1 MQHSPYTAA
10 HNQCSTSYLL
20 KAATDKK
27 QAYVIVREWS
37 ELGLVATELLVES
50 AHGVLQHLTLL
61 LQLIQLA
68 ILQHYLCSF
77 LVWNQLLQNVS
88 SIQFRSSGWL
98 LHHHLCSFLDCFRM
112 LVQFS
117 SGHLCSFLVW
127 NQLLQNVSSIQFRSS
142 GWWFCII
149 ISAPSLSETSCFR
162 MLVQFSSGHL
172 AGDSASS
179 SLLLPCLKPV
189 ASEC

>member
-20 KAATDKK
+20 KAATDEK

-61 LQLIQLA
+61 LQFIQLA
-68 ILQHYLCSF
+68 ILQHC
-77 LVWNQLLQNVS
+77 
-88 SIQFRSSGWL
+88 
-98 LHHHLCSFLDCFRM
+98 
-112 LVQFS
+112 
-117 SGHLCSFLVW
+117 LCSFLVW

-142 GWWFCII
+142 GWWFCSIV
-149 ISAPSLSETSCFR
+149 SAPSLSETSCFR

-172 AGDSASS
+172 AGDSAAL